1 MQKAFVK
8 VSAKYQVLIPKAV
21 REELMIRPGQELF
34 MYTYE
39 SSIRVSLQR
48 PILELRGLVK
58 GMKWRGE
65 DRDRKDRF

>member
-21 REELMIRPGQELF
+21 REELKIRPRQELF

-39 SSIRVSLQR
+39 SSIRLSLLR
-48 PILELRGLVK
+48 PIIELRGLVK